1 MTAFS
6 IVLGLIYFVVGAAK
20 LAGAKPLAEQFDE
33 FGLSNNAMRAVGAAE
48 VAAAIGLQI
57 DGLDVF
63 AAAGM
68 MAMMVGA
75 IVHHRRAGHP
85 IQAMMPS
92 VVVLVA
98 SGVFVALSI

>member
-6 IVLGLIYFVVGAAK
+6 IVLGAIYFVVGAAK
-20 LAGAKPLAEQFDE
+20 LAGAKPQAEQFDE
-33 FGLSNNAMRAVGAAE
+33 FGLGNNAMRAVGAAE
-48 VAAAIGLQI
+48 VAAAVGLQI

-68 MAMMVGA
+68 MAMMIGA

-85 IQAMMPS
+85 IQAMVPS
-92 VVVLVA
+92 VVVLVI
-98 SGVFVALSI
+98 SGEFVALAV

>member
-6 IVLGLIYFVVGAAK
+6 IVLGAIYLIVGAAK

-33 FGLSNNAMRAVGAAE
+33 FGLGLSAMRVVGAAE
-48 VAAAIGLQI
+48 VAAAIGLQV

-68 MAMMVGA
+68 VAMLIGA
-75 IVHHRRAGHP
+75 IYQHRRVSHP
-85 IQAMMPS
+85 PRSMVPAAVI
-92 VVVLVA
+92 LVA
-98 SGVFVALSI
+98 SAAYVVLAI